1 MNIVFFLDVLVLV
14 PLAWSFYLLWKERKI
29 LSLRPIIWGIIFL
42 FVARISEVLTEHP
55 TFHISNYINLNRQS
69 FDLVMS
75 ITGNF
80 ADVLAV
86 LFLIMGFMQ
95 TIRSHRAKEKII
107 HDLESLLPL
116 CSKCKCYRTVDDAWH
131 PIEQYLTECGAQA
144 ITHSLC
150 PACASQM
157 LEVARS
163 LRKTKEM
170 VPRPQNL

>member
-1 MNIVFFLDVLVLV
+1 MNLVFFLDVMVLV
-14 PLAWSFYLLWKERKI
+14 PLAWSFYLLWRERKV

-55 TFHISNYINLNRQS
+55 TFHISNYLNLDRQS

-75 ITGNF
+75 IIGNF

-86 LFLIMGFMQ
+86 LFLIMGFIR
-95 TIRSHRAKEKII
+95 TIRSHRAKDKII

-116 CSKCKCYRTVDDAWH
+116 CSRCKQYRTVDGAWH
-131 PIEQYLTECGAQA
+131 PIEQYLKESGVPA

-150 PACASQM
+150 PACAAQV

-163 LRKTKEM
+163 LRKAKEM
-170 VPRPQNL
+170 IPRPENL

>member
-1 MNIVFFLDVLVLV
+1 MNIVFFLDVVVLI
-14 PLAWSFYLLWKERKI
+14 PLAWSFYLLWRERKI

-42 FVARISEVLTEHP
+42 FMARISEVLTEHP
-55 TFHISNYINLNRQS
+55 TFHISNYLNLDRQS

-86 LFLIMGFMQ
+86 LFLIMGFIQ
-95 TIRSHRAKEKII
+95 TIRSHHTKEKII

-116 CSKCKCYRTVDDAWH
+116 CSKCKFYRTVDGTWH
-131 PIEQYLTECGAQA
+131 PIEQYLKESGAPTV
-144 ITHSLC
+144 THSLC

-163 LRKTKEM
+163 MRKTKEM

>member
-14 PLAWSFYLLWKERKI
+14 PLAWSFYLLWRERKI

-55 TFHISNYINLNRQS
+55 TFHISNYLKLDRQS
-69 FDLVMS
+69 FDLVMN

-86 LFLIMGFMQ
+86 LFLIMGFIQ
-95 TIRSHRAKEKII
+95 TIRSHHTKEKMI

-116 CSKCKCYRTVDDAWH
+116 CSKCKSYRNVDGAWH
-131 PIEQYLTECGAQA
+131 PIEQYLKESGAPA

-157 LEVARS
+157 LEVARG
-163 LRKTKEM
+163 LRKAKEM